1 MWILQLRRYT
11 HLNWLLMGLLLLG
24 LVWLCRPQRTV
35 TAQAPEQ
42 SFFAPETWAYEFAS
56 AQGYSPEHP
65 RLLADV
71 NGDKRQ
77 DVIGFG
83 NDGVRLGISTGTGFS
98 TFLALAEFG
107 YNQGWRA
114 VKHVRAAGDINGD
127 GMEDIVGFGDA
138 GVYRA
143 LSTGTGFGA
152 TTFVAAG
159 FGYDQ
164 GWRVDKHVR
173 LLADVNGDGKKDIV
187 GFGDD
192 GVYLSLATSNG
203 FFSNATFV
211 VAGFCFNQ
219 GWRNDK
225 HVRTTADV
233 NGDGRQDIVGFGDY
247 GVWTALSTGDGFATP
262 QFALDGFAYYS
273 GSWRVEKHPRL
284 MADINNDGREDIVGF
299 GDDGVW
305 IARSTWSG
313 FNTPEFAIQGFGYNQ
328 GWRVGKEPIFENGQW
343 HTGCSYST
351 CGSGV
356 HPRFVADLNGDGY
369 QDIVGFGDD
378 SVYRVL
384 GGPNGFGA
392 GRDNLRA
399 LVVHQGF
406 PWNSYEDVVPRWYP
420 RLVGDV
426 NGDGKQDLVAFDHD
440 DIKVVRSSDLPPA
453 PFPAPGNLRITG
465 NTTTSISIAWDDNS
479 DNERIFIIKYYKI
492 GDSPQ
497 YTTRSANTTQAV
509 ISSLSSDTQYCFAV
523 YAENVFGF
531 SAESLTKCGRTSPQ
545 PTPTPT
551 PTPTPGYSG
560 VNVFNC
566 NSDEH
571 TVYIWTR
578 DVTNSS
584 WEQRDEAPSLW
595 NGGSCPGSMM
605 PVNVPLQDGHSFWW
619 VVVDPEMFGCGGQN
633 DPTNPFCQ
641 RQYFTQPLRGNA
653 NGHFLR
659 LLVN

>member
-1 MWILQLRRYT
+1 
-11 HLNWLLMGLLLLG
+11 MGLLLLG
-24 LVWLCRPQRTV
+24 LVWLCRSQRTV
-35 TAQAPEQ
+35 TAQSQAQ
-42 SFFAPETWAYEFAS
+42 SFFAPETWAYEFTH
-56 AQGYSPEHP
+56 AQGYGPEHP

-71 NGDKRQ
+71 NGDHRQ

-83 NDGVRLGISTGTGFS
+83 NDGLRIGISTGTGFS
-98 TFLALAEFG
+98 TYLALGEFG
-107 YNQGWRA
+107 YNQGWR
-114 VKHVRAAGDINGD
+114 VLKHVRAAGDINGD
-127 GMEDIVGFGDA
+127 GREDIVGFGDA

-152 TTFVAAG
+152 MTHVVAE

-164 GWRVDKHVR
+164 GWRVDKHIR

-187 GFGDD
+187 GFGDA
-192 GVYLSLATSNG
+192 GVYLALSTGTG
-203 FFSNATFV
+203 FGAMTHV
-211 VAGFCFNQ
+211 VAEFGYDQ
-219 GWRNDK
+219 GWRTDK
-225 HVRTTADV
+225 HLRTTADV
-233 NGDGRQDIVGFGDY
+233 NGDGRQDIVGFGDA
-247 GVWTALSTGDGFATP
+247 GVYVALSTGTGFGAMTYAVAEFGYD
-262 QFALDGFAYYS
+262 QG
-273 GSWRVEKHPRL
+273 WRLEKHPRL
-284 MADINNDGREDIVGF
+284 MADINNDGRQDIVGF
-299 GDDGVW
+299 GDDDVYIGR
-305 IARSTWSG
+305 ATGSG
-313 FNTPEFAIQGFGYNQ
+313 FTYPEFAIHGFGYNQ
-328 GWRVGKEPIFENGQW
+328 GWRVGKEPIFELDPWPFNEQW
-343 HTGCSYST
+343 HTGCTPST
-351 CGSGV
+351 CKDGV

-369 QDIVGFGDD
+369 QDIVGFGDT
-378 SVYRVL
+378 SVSRAL

-392 GRDNLRA
+392 VSDNLHA
-399 LVVHQGF
+399 LVVNQGY
-406 PWNSYEDVVPRWYP
+406 PWNAYEDVVPRWFP

-426 NGDGKQDLVAFDHD
+426 NGDGKQDLVAFDSSE
-440 DIKVVRSSDLPPA
+440 IKVVRSSDLPPA
-453 PFPAPGNLRITG
+453 PLLAPGNLRITG

-479 DNERIFIIKYYKI
+479 NNERIFIIKYYKN
-492 GDSPQ
+492 GVNPQ
-497 YTTRSANTTQAV
+497 YTSRSANTTQAV

-523 YAENVFGF
+523 YAENLFGF

-595 NGGSCPGSMM
+595 NNGSCPGTMM

-633 DPTNPFCQ
+633 DPTNPWCR
-641 RQYFTQPLRGNA
+641 RQYYTQPLPGKA
-653 NGHFLR
+653 NGMTLR